1 MKIIRAKEAG
11 FCYGVKRAFE
21 IANKSINESS
31 KPIYSL
37 GPIIHNR
44 QAVEKLAETGV
55 KIIDNI
61 TQAEEG
67 SSIIIRSHGVGPDI
81 YRLADLKNL
90 TLIDATCP
98 FVTKAQKIAED
109 IYLEGNQ
116 SVLVGDENHPEVIG
130 IKNWTQGTLIV
141 LKDFDEAQ
149 KRDLPPKIGVL
160 AQTTQTK
167 EVFESVVEVLKN
179 KCENITVY
187 NSICNATKQRQKSTV
202 ELAKNVDLM
211 VVIGG
216 SNSANTAKLTALSK
230 EQGTTTYQIESADE
244 INKEWLDGDMTVG
257 ITAGASTPQWIIEE
271 VERRMKE
278 MDEMFIKEND
288 DEMVESEMQTIDST
302 NEPQVESENTA
313 DDSTEMNEDE
323 NMSGAIDIKSVR
335 SGEVVSGIVVQ
346 VNQDEVLVDI
356 GAKSEGVIPK
366 KELSSFEVNSPS
378 EIVNVGDKIN
388 VLVVKLEDEEGRLIL
403 SKTKADAGK
412 TWEEL
417 EQKFAQSEAVHGVVK
432 EVVNGGLLVD
442 IGLRAFMPASLVDRN
457 YIEDLSVLVNEN
469 ITAKVIELDPDK
481 NKIILSRKVI
491 LEEEYSR
498 KRSELLNNLEEN
510 QVVKGTV
517 KRLTNFGAFVD
528 IGGIDGLLHVSEI
541 AWHRIN
547 HPSDVLKINDEI
559 EVVVLRVDKST
570 EKISLGLKQL
580 LPSPWDRV
588 EEKYPA
594 GDIVQAK
601 VVRLAPFGAFVQLE
615 PGVEGLVHIS
625 HLSVEHVEK
634 TEEIVEEGQQV
645 KVKVLSV
652 DPKEKRIRL
661 SIREAEDTKVAARR
675 DVAVDKQDAKNVEAE
690 ENPVT
695 IGDLVGNIFQQDK

>member
-141 LKDFDEAQ
+141 LKDLDEAQ